1 MTRDTPPPGK
11 RPAAVYLAARGFERE
26 LADELE
32 MRQPGC
38 VTERRER
45 LFVSSAPPIPAAWAQ
60 NIWLEPFFLPIAS
73 VGDAAR
79 QLRGIQRN
87 WHCHPVDLYRRTAL
101 IAEHLPPVKARPL
114 AFGENVPVSPLGAWT
129 LWERDLLLLSARCSS
144 PFPDGEV
151 RFE

>member
-87 WHCHPVDLYRRTAL
+87 WHCHPVDLYRRTAPAGL
-101 IAEHLPPVKARPL
+101 RGKCPRFPTGRMDAV
-114 AFGENVPVSPLGAWT
+114 GA
-129 LWERDLLLLSARCSS
+129 
-144 PFPDGEV
+144 
-151 RFE
+151 